1 MSKIEEQVINKIRQ
15 RAEIGLKKYG
25 TSMERNDLNDIEW
38 LSHLQEELL
47 DASIYIEKIKTILED
62 YYKEKYDL
70 L

>member
-1 MSKIEEQVINKIRQ
+1 MSKIEEQVIKRIRK

-70 L
+70 F